1 MLEGLEGAFLTA
13 FASVL
18 ILTSRHTPL
27 PQFAPPIM
35 ISAAPMRSLPRS
47 KDTVFLELF
56 QSLDQCISLSS
67 TQDAFD
73 SLLCSAFFDPCVPCN
88 LLGAVS
94 LGMRKA
100 FSTGDKINNRQLL
113 SAVINIKPNL
123 SLLWAVAVCN
133 GQATSFLNMALHSLP
148 PICLVA
154 AFWTNTAQS
163 FLQIAYHVR
172 DSDENMIH
180 RADEF
185 QTSYFSRPEIS
196 VPWSP
201 LPPFGTTPVQN
212 LSLGV
217 RAHLS
222 HMHRPVSWRI
232 YWILDSGERIPA
244 STEHQLR
251 LVEAHSIYP
260 SCSAGHTNNE

>member
-1 MLEGLEGAFLTA
+1 
-13 FASVL
+13 
-18 ILTSRHTPL
+18 
-27 PQFAPPIM
+27 
-35 ISAAPMRSLPRS
+35 
-47 KDTVFLELF
+47 
-56 QSLDQCISLSS
+56 
-67 TQDAFD
+67 
-73 SLLCSAFFDPCVPCN
+73 
-88 LLGAVS
+88 
-94 LGMRKA
+94 
-100 FSTGDKINNRQLL
+100 
-113 SAVINIKPNL
+113 
-123 SLLWAVAVCN
+123 
-133 GQATSFLNMALHSLP
+133 
-148 PICLVA
+148 
-154 AFWTNTAQS
+154 
-163 FLQIAYHVR
+163 YHVR

-260 SCSAGHTNNE
+260 SCSAGHTNNDLPHPERYIAEEQSGVATSRLFNWHRGYDDGIWLDDGQGDIEFVRRLQMHSWIIDPFDSQEDEPIKEPKHRELYAERILRWNDEVEKHRQAGVSTP